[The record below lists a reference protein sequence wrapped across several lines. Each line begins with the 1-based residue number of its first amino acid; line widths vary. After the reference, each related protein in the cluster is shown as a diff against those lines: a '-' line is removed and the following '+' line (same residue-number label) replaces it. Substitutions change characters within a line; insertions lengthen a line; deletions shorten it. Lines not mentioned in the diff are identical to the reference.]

1 MIITQRLQETLK
13 IIAQTNPDQARTINE
28 ELNSILNRVMN
39 LLNNKE
45 ADIKDKQRL
54 IDDINLSLAT
64 KKLELESREE
74 IIVAREKRLQRRVEL
89 LSHNDII

>member
-1 MIITQRLQETLK
+1 
-13 IIAQTNPDQARTINE
+13 
-28 ELNSILNRVMN
+28 MN